1 MSFGPSRVPSRVLP
15 WALRA
20 VRANRVFATGSA
32 AHRRVAELA
41 LRPRPYGPPR
51 LIRRA
56 VTFEVRRR
64 FGWPVYEVRPRVATP
79 RGRVVYVHGGG
90 WVGEITAL
98 HWHLVAQIAAEVGTT
113 VTVPI
118 YPLVPFGTAG
128 EVVPRVAELAALTAE
143 HQGGPA
149 CLVGD
154 SAGGQIALS
163 AAMVARDT
171 YRVLVPRTVLLAPG
185 LDLSLDNPEI
195 DDVQPFDPW
204 LAVEGARVLADYWRG
219 DLPVDDPLVSPLF
232 GEFSGLGPLS
242 VFCGTRDILNPD
254 ARTMV
259 ERARAAGV
267 DVSFHE
273 AEGLVHVYPL
283 TPTPEGRLA
292 RRQIVEDLRAALA

>member
-1 MSFGPSRVPSRVLP
+1 MSFVPSRVLP

-20 VRANRVFATGSA
+20 ARANRVFATVPA
-32 AHRRVAELA
+32 AHQRVAELA

-51 LIRRA
+51 LIRRP
-56 VTFEVRRR
+56 VTFEVRRC
-64 FGWPVYEVRPRVATP
+64 FGWPVYEVRPRETTP

-90 WVGEITAL
+90 WVAEITAL
-98 HWHLVAQIAAEVGTT
+98 HWHLIAKIAAEVGTT

-128 EVVPRVAELAALTAE
+128 EVVPRVAELAAPTAE
-143 HQGGPA
+143 HADGPA

-163 AAMVARDT
+163 AAMVARDAHE
-171 YRVLVPRTVLLAPG
+171 VLAPLTMLLAPA
-185 LDLSLDNPEI
+185 LDLGLDNPEI
-195 DDVQPFDPW
+195 VDVQPSDPW
-204 LAVEGARVLADYWRG
+204 LAVNGARVLADYWRR

-232 GEFSGLGPLS
+232 GEFAGLGPLS
-242 VFCGTRDILNPD
+242 VFSGTRDILNPD
-254 ARTMV
+254 ARLLV
-259 ERARAAGV
+259 QRAGAAGV

-273 AEGLVHVYPL
+273 AHGLVHVHPL
-283 TPTPEGRLA
+283 TPTPEGRQA